1 METECAGCARDLP
14 TDAEA
19 YVCSYECTFCAECT
33 SRKQNICPNCGGEL
47 VRRPRRHN
55 SAGSEETGDE
65 DAKVQVRDR
74 PGLIWAVAFAVW
86 TFISLAATATI
97 YQLYR
102 RFNGGIGLGQ
112 IAGMEFSQVLTY
124 APLTPLVFALAVRY
138 PLQRGNWVKRSLL
151 HLAAGIVFTLVHI
164 SLRAATPYGYWDPAS
179 RQWTSAI
186 WDSHAHAFRA
196 PWVVLRSMFLGSVVD
211 DVTGAYVPIVLVAH
225 AVSYYRR
232 FRERELRATQLE
244 GQLAKAHLQRLK
256 SQLQPHFLFNT
267 MHSISALMLTD
278 VNAADRMMCRLS
290 DLLRISLET
299 ADTQITTLNR
309 ELEFVTCYLEIEK
322 VRFEERMKVIFDIA
336 PETLDAQVPHL
347 LLQPL
352 VDNAVKHGISK
363 LLVGGEIRITV
374 RRQDNELQ
382 LQIKDNGPGVRK
394 TGTLATNGRG
404 LRITRERLESLYGQK
419 QSLEL
424 VSPPE
429 GGVTIRV
436 CIPFRLQSDERTIDV
451 LQTASD

>member
-65 DAKVQVRDR
+65 DEEAQVRDR

-102 RFNGGIGLGQ
+102 RFNGGIGLGE

-151 HLAAGIVFTLVHI
+151 HLAAGLVFTLVHI

-363 LLVGGEIRITV
+363 LSVGGEIRITV

-394 TGTLATNGRG
+394 TGTLATNGLG

-436 CIPFRLQSDERTIDV
+436 CIPFRLQSDERTSDV
-451 LQTASD
+451 LQTASE

>member
-65 DAKVQVRDR
+65 DEEVQVRDR

-363 LLVGGEIRITV
+363 LSVGGEIRITV

-429 GGVTIRV
+429 GGVTIGV
-436 CIPFRLQSDERTIDV
+436 CIPFRLQSDERTSDV

>member
-1 METECAGCARDLP
+1 METECVGCARDLP

-55 SAGSEETGDE
+55 SAGSGETGDE
-65 DAKVQVRDR
+65 DEEAQVRDR
-74 PGLIWAVAFAVW
+74 PGPIWAVAFAVW

-102 RFNGGIGLGQ
+102 RFNGGIGLGE

-138 PLQRGNWVKRSLL
+138 PLQRGNWVNRSLL

-363 LLVGGEIRITV
+363 LSVGGEIRITV

-436 CIPFRLQSDERTIDV
+436 CIPFRLQSDERTSDV

>member
-65 DAKVQVRDR
+65 DEVVQVRDR

-151 HLAAGIVFTLVHI
+151 HLAAGLVFTLVHI

-322 VRFEERMKVIFDIA
+322 VRFEERMRVIFDIA

-363 LLVGGEIRITV
+363 LSVGGEIRITV
-374 RRQDNELQ
+374 HRQDNDLQ

-436 CIPFRLQSDERTIDV
+436 CIPFRLQSDERTSDV

>member
-65 DAKVQVRDR
+65 DEEVQVRDR

-86 TFISLAATATI
+86 TFISLAASATI

-102 RFNGGIGLGQ
+102 RLNGGMGLGG

-151 HLAAGIVFTLVHI
+151 HLAAGLVFTLVHI

-322 VRFEERMKVIFDIA
+322 VRFEERMRVIFDIA

-363 LLVGGEIRITV
+363 LSVGGEIRITV

-436 CIPFRLQSDERTIDV
+436 CIPFRLQSDERTSDI
-451 LQTASD
+451 LQTAS

>member
-65 DAKVQVRDR
+65 DEEVQVRDR

-86 TFISLAATATI
+86 TFISLAASATI

-102 RFNGGIGLGQ
+102 RLNGGMGLGG

-151 HLAAGIVFTLVHI
+151 HLAAGLVFTLVHI

-363 LLVGGEIRITV
+363 LSVGGEIRITV

-436 CIPFRLQSDERTIDV
+436 CIPFRLQSDERTSDV